1 MRCDNLFG
9 FRAQGGPLAR
19 TRTLHGRSQ
28 HDSSGESA
36 GESADCDEEVSRE
49 ADEIRTPPV
58 EVHRPRKL
66 CEVMC
71 RLQYNFLRPL
81 PSSSSSSPAWKVIT
95 KLTHR
100 AMQTT
105 SEALMSSLLSGRRS
119 TRIRSTRRGRPLM
132 RRRSAVALHSSR
144 CEL

>member
-36 GESADCDEEVSRE
+36 GKSADCDEEVSRG

-66 CEVMC
+66 CEVIC
-71 RLQYNFLRPL
+71 RLQFLRPL
-81 PSSSSSSPAWKVIT
+81 PSSSSSSSPAWKIIT

-100 AMQTT
+100 AVQTT
-105 SEALMSSLLSGRRS
+105 SEALMSSLLSWRRS
-119 TRIRSTRRGRPLM
+119 TRMRSTRRGRPLM